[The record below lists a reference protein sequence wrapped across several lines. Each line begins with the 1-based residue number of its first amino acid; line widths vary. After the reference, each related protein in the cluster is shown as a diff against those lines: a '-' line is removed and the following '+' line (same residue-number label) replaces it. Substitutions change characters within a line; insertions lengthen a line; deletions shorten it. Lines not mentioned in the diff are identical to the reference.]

1 MTTSRRNFVLKS
13 LLATAGLSVRA
24 ETFGK
29 IIPVSEDHSLSLA
42 SFQSNA
48 AIKIS
53 VFSKALHFLNYEAL
67 ASVVSEI
74 GFDGVDL
81 TVRPDG
87 HVIPANVE
95 QDLPKAIEILKK
107 KGVGVYTIVTSIT
120 DASDPFT
127 ERILKTASKLG
138 IKRYRMGWLD
148 YAQDKSIQ
156 ENLAIFQ
163 DRLTKLAELNK
174 KYNIYADYQNHSG
187 TSLGGSIWDLYTVLS
202 ALKTKW
208 IGSQYDIR
216 HATVEGAHSWPIGF
230 KLIEPFIGS
239 IDIKDFHWSKKDG
252 KWEIESVPL
261 GDGMVDFQTFFEL
274 MKKFNLS
281 APISVHFEY
290 PLGGAE
296 EGARRISMP
305 REQIFSYMKKD
316 LKVLREWLKNAGI

>member
-1 MTTSRRNFVLKS
+1 MMTSRRNFVLKS
-13 LLATAGLSVRA
+13 MLATAGLSVST
-24 ETFGK
+24 ETLGK
-29 IIPVSEDHSLSLA
+29 IIPKIEDNSLPINSL
-42 SFQSNA
+42 QNNG

-53 VFSKALHFLNYEAL
+53 VFSKALHFLNYEEL

-95 QDLPKAIEILKK
+95 QDLPRAIEILKK
-107 KGVGVYTIVTSIT
+107 KGVGVYTITTSIT
-120 DASDPFT
+120 DASDPLT
-127 ERILKTASKLG
+127 ERILKTASKVG

-156 ENLAIFQ
+156 ENLTIFQ

-187 TSLGGSIWDLYTVLS
+187 THLGGAIWDLYTVLS
-202 ALKTKW
+202 TIKTKW

-230 KLIEPFIGS
+230 KLLQPFIGS
-239 IDIKDFHWSKKDG
+239 IDIKDFHWGKKDG
-252 KWEIESVPL
+252 KWEIENVPL
-261 GDGMVDFQTFFEL
+261 GDGMVNFETFFEL

-290 PLGGAE
+290 SLGGAE
-296 EGARRISMP
+296 EGARKISMP
-305 REQIFSYMKKD
+305 REEIFSYMKKD
-316 LKVLREWLKNAGI
+316 LQVLREWLKKAGI